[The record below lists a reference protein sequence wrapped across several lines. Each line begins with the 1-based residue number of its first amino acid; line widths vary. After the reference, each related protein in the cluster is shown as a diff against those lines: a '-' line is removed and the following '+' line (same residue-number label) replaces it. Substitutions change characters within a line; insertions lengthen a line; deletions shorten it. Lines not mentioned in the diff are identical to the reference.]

1 MPSDKTLKK
10 TYKSQLSFHTTEF
23 SEGIGMLQ
31 NEDVQ
36 ALTSNGLTVL
46 QAKVYLTLVTLGQA
60 TIKAISK
67 TAGVARQDIYR
78 VTSELQKH
86 GLVEKVIATP
96 NEFKVIPLKD
106 GISILLQRI
115 REERAEAE
123 RKVMKLMERYKNNNI
138 KTNLIEKETQFVL
151 VPNKDVSLCIKRAIE
166 NAQISVDTI
175 TTLSRFRTG
184 MFDFDE
190 KLTEALKRNVKF
202 RFVIDKPEDQ
212 KSLPE
217 ISKAW
222 TKNPLL
228 KLRYGHHPPLA
239 VIGIFDK
246 QEVIISTST
255 IMGLGEN
262 PVLLSNNPC
271 LLLMAQN
278 YFKMAWS
285 TATEPNLNDVC
296 LKMHFAP

>member
-1 MPSDKTLKK
+1 MF
-10 TYKSQLSFHTTEF
+10 Q
-23 SEGIGMLQ
+23 G
-31 NEDVQ
+31 EDVQ
-36 ALTSNGLTVL
+36 ALTSVGLTVL
-46 QAKVYLTLVTLGQA
+46 QAKVYLALVTLEQA

-78 VTSELQKH
+78 ITSELQKY
-86 GLVEKVIATP
+86 GLVEKVIVTP

-115 REERAEAE
+115 HEERAEADG
-123 RKVMKLMERYKNNNI
+123 KVMKLMERYKDNDA
-138 KTNLIEKETQFVL
+138 KANLIEEEPKFVL
-151 VPNKDVSLCIKRAIE
+151 VPEKDVSLSIKRAIE

-175 TTLSRFRTG
+175 TTLIRFRTG

-190 KLTEALKRNVKF
+190 ILTEALKRGVKF
-202 RFVIDKPEDQ
+202 RFIIDKPEDQ

-217 ISKAW
+217 ISKAL
-222 TKNPLL
+222 TENPLF

-246 QEVIISTST
+246 REVIISTST
-255 IMGLGEN
+255 ITGLGET
-262 PVLLSNNPC
+262 PVLLSNNHC

-278 YFKMAWS
+278 YFEMAWI
-285 TATEPNLNDVC
+285 TAAEPNLNEVC
-296 LKMHFAP
+296 QKAHFTP